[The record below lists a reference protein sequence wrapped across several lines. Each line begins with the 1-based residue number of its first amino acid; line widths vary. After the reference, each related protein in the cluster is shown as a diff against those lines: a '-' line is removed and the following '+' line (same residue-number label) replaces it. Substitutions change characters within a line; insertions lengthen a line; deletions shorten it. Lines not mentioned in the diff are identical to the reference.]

1 MKNAFNYPA
10 HGGRLVFIGLFPGEV
25 TFDDPNFHRRE
36 LTLMASRNAAP
47 EDFGRIIQAIEDGRI
62 DTRPWITHRAEANE
76 VPGLFESWTMPE
88 TGVLKAVIG
97 F

>member
-1 MKNAFNYPA
+1 
-10 HGGRLVFIGLFPGEV
+10 LVFIGLFPGEI
-25 TFDDPNFHRRE
+25 TFDDPSFHRRE

-47 EDFGRIIQAIEDGRI
+47 EDFGRI
-62 DTRPWITHRAEANE
+62 DTRPWITHRAEVEE
-76 VPGLFESWTMPE
+76 VPGLFESWTQSE